1 MKHGDEQAQ
10 FEELLHR
17 RGVKAAGGAEVEREI
32 LERFQDDVAVMVLDC
47 SGFTRI
53 TQKRGIIHFLALW
66 VAMRDL
72 VAPLFDPHQAIGWW
86 GEADNLFAIF
96 PGARFAVGCA
106 LAAQKVVF
114 EDNERRAPEDRL
126 NVCIGVGSGKLLRIG
141 KRNAFGDEMNL
152 ASKLGEDV
160 AEAGEVLLTERAYEE
175 VKDLVAG
182 RDPEACTVRIGGVD
196 IRYRRI
202 CCAVAR

>member
-1 MKHGDEQAQ
+1 MKREDEQVL
-10 FEELLHR
+10 FEALLR
-17 RGVKAAGGAEVEREI
+17 KRGVKTDGAPAVEREI
-32 LERFQDDVAVMVLDC
+32 LEQFQDDIAVMILDC

-72 VAPLFDPHQAIGWW
+72 VAPLFEPHRAIGWW
-86 GEADNLFAIF
+86 GEADNLFAMF
-96 PGARFAVGCA
+96 PDARLAVECA
-106 LAAQKVVF
+106 LAAQKAVF
-114 EDNERRAPEDRL
+114 EDNQERTPEDRL

-175 VKDLVAG
+175 VRDLVAG
-182 RDPEACTVRIGGVD
+182 LDPEACTTRVGGVD
-196 IRYRRI
+196 IHYRKIR
-202 CCAVAR
+202 CAVAR